1 MEIKKNN
8 NGKYNVELSKLDLVL
23 IANALGNM
31 SLEDYKIFCINYGEY
46 GKDEEE
52 LHNKSIS
59 MYYNIIHQ
67 LQDDLSDCK
76 NIDEIY
82 SVVINCNKEW

>member
-8 NGKYNVELSKLDLVL
+8 NGKYDVELSKLDLVL
-23 IANALGNM
+23 IAYAFGNM
-31 SLEDYKIFCINYGEY
+31 ALDDYKIFCINYGVY

-52 LHNKSIS
+52 LHDKAMS
-59 MYYNIIHQ
+59 MYSNIIHK

-82 SVVINCNKEW
+82 SVVINCNKD